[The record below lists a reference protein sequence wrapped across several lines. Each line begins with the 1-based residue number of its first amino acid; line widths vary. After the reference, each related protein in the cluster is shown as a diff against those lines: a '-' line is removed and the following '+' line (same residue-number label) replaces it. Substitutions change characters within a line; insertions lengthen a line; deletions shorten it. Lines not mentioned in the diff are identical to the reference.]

1 MKTDPVRNPLATTRI
16 AEPEVETVV
25 DTYEEIS
32 SRAYELYLERGQEDG
47 HALEDWL
54 QAEAEILP
62 NRNRKRAA

>member
-1 MKTDPVRNPLATTRI
+1 MKPDPVRNPLATTRI

-54 QAEAEILP
+54 QAEMEVTA
-62 NRNRKRAA
+62 RKTRPAAA